1 MNTSTE
7 DEMSTAVAPSRNAED
22 SAVVGQPGPLVAGGK
37 KVAEGATSPFVLHVI
52 KGSSSHYVKLN
63 VGGCLYHTTIGTL
76 TKQDSM
82 LRAMFSGRME
92 VLTDAEGWILIDRC
106 GKHFGTILNF
116 LRDGVQIALPE
127 TQRELKE
134 LAAEARYY
142 CLTELLEQVEKM
154 LLTAA
159 EERPIEQVARCQVQL
174 VARQK
179 EEEKLISSTTRPVV
193 VLHVNRHN
201 NKYSY
206 TGTAEENL
214 LKNVEL
220 FERMALRFCGR
231 LVFIKDVNRHNN
243 KYSYTGT

>member
-37 KVAEGATSPFVLHVI
+37 KVI

-63 VGGCLYHTTIGTL
+63 VGGCLYYTTIGTL

-142 CLTELLEQVEKM
+142 CLTELLEQAEKV

-159 EERPIEQVARCQVQL
+159 EERPTEQVTRDMAPGVIPN
-174 VARQK
+174 
-179 EEEKLISSTTRPVV
+179 EKLRKIVHFTTE
-193 VLHVNRHN
+193 VLFSAARRLYGDV
-201 NKYSY
+201 Y
-206 TGTAEENL
+206 TEGKSADLVRLGQLLDQLAKLGNL
-214 LKNVEL
+214 HTP
-220 FERMALRFCGR
+220 RA
-231 LVFIKDVNRHNN
+231 
-243 KYSYTGT
+243 